1 VKVGTDYPRIYA
13 LDGDTK
19 NSTFSLTYKK
29 AFPDRYVECFIAEQN
44 LVGVAIGLAT
54 RHRNICFVSTFACFL
69 SRAYDQVRMGVI
81 SQTEINLVGSHAGVS
96 IGEPYKISV
105 PDVIMKEFVALSPT
119 LFMYPTNLISA
130 MLLMCR

>member
-1 VKVGTDYPRIYA
+1 MKVGTDYSRIYA

-69 SRAYDQVRMGVI
+69 SRAYDQVRMGAI

-96 IGEPYKISV
+96 IGEQYKN
-105 PDVIMKEFVALSPT
+105 VA
-119 LFMYPTNLISA
+119 
-130 MLLMCR
+130 